1 MPRIGRKDG
10 ASLRPGADGSTARE
24 PMRRN
29 AVATSLGTG
38 AAQCGHDVWEDP
50 MLSKALLRLGASA
63 ARHPWRVIGAWLIA
77 ATLAVLAALAFG
89 GRTADS
95 MTAPGLDSQ
104 RAAELIERAGTGQE
118 GMTAQVV
125 VTPRDGG
132 ATFFDDGS
140 ARTALTRVRA
150 EVGRLP
156 HVLGTSDPAGALDAG
171 GDTAVRGGLISA
183 DGRIA
188 VVRVQYPDQ
197 SQLSGADLDALVGLG
212 DQLRAELPLR
222 VEMGGNLFYAFS
234 EADGGASELIGLLAA
249 ATILFLAFGSLVAA
263 VLPIGMAVFGLT
275 IGVATMTVLA
285 GVVDVPAFAPV
296 LGSMV
301 GLGVGIDYALFVL
314 ARHREHLARGL
325 APHEAAGRA
334 VATAGRPVVFA
345 GGVVVVSILGLA
357 VANVP
362 FIAVGGLA
370 VSIVVLI
377 MVVASVTLLP
387 AFLGAAGPRLAR
399 TDRTDRVG
407 RAERIGRIGR
417 IGQALRTGI
426 PGRLARRRDTVAGAA
441 PAVGWRRWIGHVG
454 RHPVLYA
461 VGAAG
466 LLLTAA
472 LPVLGLRVGLP
483 DDGSMPQSR
492 TERRAYDLVAEGF
505 GPGTN
510 GPLVIAA
517 DPAGDPGVLD
527 RLVGA
532 VAADPGIAS
541 VAPTR
546 IDRASGIATFVVFP
560 TTSPQDKAT
569 ADTIARLRTGALP
582 TAIGSGPA
590 SAHVG
595 GATASLSDV
604 GQRTSQ
610 RLPVLV
616 AVVLAMSFLL
626 LVPVFRSI
634 LVPLKAVLLNLLS
647 IGAAYGVMVAVF
659 QWGWGGALIGLES
672 TVPIVSF
679 IPMFL
684 FAILFGLSMDYE
696 VFLLARVR
704 EEYLRTG
711 DNGTAIVEG
720 VSRTARIITSA
731 ALIMVAVFLSFAVA
745 EDPSTKMF
753 GLGLATAIFIDATVV
768 RMVLVPATMTLLG
781 RANWWLPKWL
791 DRILPRG
798 PVGTNDTDDTND
810 PDDTDGTDD
819 ADDAVAESTGEAA
832 RPRLVGG

>member
-1 MPRIGRKDG
+1 
-10 ASLRPGADGSTARE
+10 
-24 PMRRN
+24 
-29 AVATSLGTG
+29 
-38 AAQCGHDVWEDP
+38 

-63 ARHPWRVIGAWLIA
+63 ARHPWRVIAAWLVA
-77 ATLAVLAALAFG
+77 ATLAVLAAVAFG
-89 GRTADS
+89 GRNADS

-125 VTPRDGG
+125 VTPLDGA
-132 ATFFDDGS
+132 ATFFDHDG
-140 ARTALTRVRA
+140 ARTALTRLQT
-150 EVGRLP
+150 EVKRLP

-171 GDTAVRGGLISA
+171 RDTAVRGGLVSA

-197 SQLSGADLDALVGLG
+197 SRLSAEDLDALVDLG
-212 DQLRAELPLR
+212 DRLRAELPLR
-222 VEMGGNLFYAFS
+222 IEMGGSLFYAFS
-234 EADGGASELIGLLAA
+234 DPDGGVSELIGLLAA
-249 ATILFLAFGSLVAA
+249 AAILFLAFGSLVAA
-263 VLPIGMAVFGLT
+263 ALPIGMAIFGLT
-275 IGVATMTVLA
+275 VGVATMTLLA
-285 GVVDVPAFAPV
+285 GVTDVPTFAPI

-314 ARHREHLARGL
+314 ARHREYLACGL
-325 APHEAAGRA
+325 DPQAAAGRA

-345 GGVVVVSILGLA
+345 GGTVVVSILGLA

-362 FIAVGGLA
+362 FMTVGGLA

-377 MVVASVTLLP
+377 MVLASVTLLP

-399 TDRTDRVG
+399 
-407 RAERIGRIGR
+407 AGRIGR
-417 IGQALRTGI
+417 ALQTRK
-426 PGRLARRRDTVAGAA
+426 PGRIARRRDPAAGAA
-441 PAVGWRRWIGHVG
+441 HAAGWRRWIGHVS
-454 RHPVLYA
+454 RHPVPYA
-461 VGAAG
+461 IGAAG
-466 LLLTAA
+466 LLLTAT

-483 DDGSMPQSR
+483 DDGSLPHSR

-517 DPAGDPGVLD
+517 DPTGDPEVLD

-541 VAPTR
+541 VAPTH
-546 IDRASGIATFVVFP
+546 IDRATGIATLVVFP

-569 ADTIARLRTGALP
+569 ADTIARLRTDVLP
-582 TAIGSGPA
+582 TAIGHGPA
-590 SAHVG
+590 RAHVG
-595 GATASLSDV
+595 GAAASLSDV

-610 RLPVLV
+610 RLPAFV
-616 AVVLAMSFLL
+616 AAVLAMSFLL
-626 LVPVFRSI
+626 LMLVFRSI

-647 IGAAYGVMVAVF
+647 IGAAYGIMVAVF
-659 QWGWGGALIGLES
+659 QWGWGGALIGLEA

-696 VFLLARVR
+696 VFLLSRVR

-711 DNGTAIVEG
+711 DNATAIVEG

-781 RANWWLPKWL
+781 RTNWWLPKWL
-791 DRILPRG
+791 DRMLPRG
-798 PVGTNDTDDTND
+798 PVGT
-810 PDDTDGTDD
+810 DDTD
-819 ADDAVAESTGEAA
+819 AESTGEAP
-832 RPRLVGG
+832 RPRLVDR

>member
-1 MPRIGRKDG
+1 
-10 ASLRPGADGSTARE
+10 
-24 PMRRN
+24 
-29 AVATSLGTG
+29 
-38 AAQCGHDVWEDP
+38 

-63 ARHPWRVIGAWLIA
+63 ARHPWRVIATWLIA
-77 ATLAVLAALAFG
+77 ATLAVLAAVAFG

-104 RAAELIERAGTGQE
+104 RAAELIERARTGQE

-125 VTPRDGG
+125 VTPLDDG
-132 ATFFDDGS
+132 ATFFDDDG
-140 ARTALTRVRA
+140 ARTALTRLRA
-150 EVGRLP
+150 EVKRLP
-156 HVLGTSDPAGALDAG
+156 HVLGASDRAGALDAG
-171 GDTAVRGGLISA
+171 RDTAVRGGLVSA

-197 SQLSGADLDALVGLG
+197 SRLSAEDLDALVGLG
-212 DQLRAELPLR
+212 DRLRGELPLR
-222 VEMGGNLFYAFS
+222 IEMGGSLFYAFS
-234 EADGGASELIGLLAA
+234 DPDGGASELIGLLAA
-249 ATILFLAFGSLVAA
+249 AAILFLAFGSLVAA
-263 VLPIGMAVFGLT
+263 ALPIGMAVFGLT
-275 IGVATMTVLA
+275 VGVATMTVLA
-285 GVVDVPAFAPV
+285 GVTEVPTFAPV

-314 ARHREHLARGL
+314 ARHREYLARGL
-325 APHEAAGRA
+325 DPHEAAGRA

-345 GGVVVVSILGLA
+345 GGTVVVSILGLA

-362 FIAVGGLA
+362 FMTVGGLA

-377 MVVASVTLLP
+377 MVLASVTLLP
-387 AFLGAAGPRLAR
+387 AFLGAAGPRL
-399 TDRTDRVG
+399 G
-407 RAERIGRIGR
+407 RAGRIGR
-417 IGQALRTGI
+417 ALRTRSR
-426 PGRLARRRDTVAGAA
+426 GRLARRRDPAAGAA
-441 PAVGWRRWIGHVG
+441 HAAGWRRWIGHVS
-454 RHPVLYA
+454 RHPVPYA

-466 LLLTAA
+466 LLLTAT

-483 DDGSMPQSR
+483 DDGSLPQSR

-510 GPLVIAA
+510 GPLVIAV
-517 DPAGDPGVLD
+517 DPTGDGGVVD
-527 RLVGA
+527 RLA
-532 VAADPGIAS
+532 STVAADPGIAS
-541 VAPTR
+541 VAPTH
-546 IDRASGIATFVVFP
+546 IDRATGIATLVVFP

-569 ADTIARLRTGALP
+569 ADTIARLRTDVLP
-582 TAIGSGPA
+582 TAIGQGPA
-590 SAHVG
+590 RAHVG
-595 GATASLSDV
+595 GAAASLSDV
-604 GQRTSQ
+604 GRRTSQ

-616 AVVLAMSFLL
+616 AAVLAMSFLL
-626 LVPVFRSI
+626 LMLVFRSV

-659 QWGWGGALIGLES
+659 QWGWGGALIGLEA

-696 VFLLARVR
+696 VFLLSRVR

-781 RANWWLPKWL
+781 RTNWWLPKWL
-791 DRILPRG
+791 DRMLPRG
-798 PVGTNDTDDTND
+798 PVGA
-810 PDDTDGTDD
+810 DDTD
-819 ADDAVAESTGEAA
+819 AESTGEAPL
-832 RPRLVGG
+832 PRLVDR

>member
-1 MPRIGRKDG
+1 
-10 ASLRPGADGSTARE
+10 
-24 PMRRN
+24 
-29 AVATSLGTG
+29 
-38 AAQCGHDVWEDP
+38 
-50 MLSKALLRLGASA
+50 MLSKALLRLGGGA
-63 ARHPWRVIGAWLIA
+63 ARHPWRVIAAWLIA
-77 ATLAVLAALAFG
+77 ATLAVLAAIAFG

-125 VTPRDGG
+125 VTPLDGG
-132 ATFFDDGS
+132 ATFFDHGS
-140 ARTALTRVRA
+140 ARTALTRLQT
-150 EVGRLP
+150 EVKRLP

-171 GDTAVRGGLISA
+171 GDTAVRGGLVSA

-197 SQLSGADLDALVGLG
+197 SRLSAKDLAALVDLG
-212 DQLRAELPLR
+212 DRLRAELPLR
-222 VEMGGNLFYAFS
+222 IEMGGNLFYAFS
-234 EADGGASELIGLLAA
+234 DPDGGASELIGVLAA
-249 ATILFLAFGSLVAA
+249 AAILFLAFGSLVAA
-263 VLPIGMAVFGLT
+263 ALPIGMAVFGLT
-275 IGVATMTVLA
+275 VGVATMTVLA
-285 GVVDVPAFAPV
+285 GVTDVPTFAPV

-314 ARHREHLARGL
+314 ARHREYLARGL
-325 APHEAAGRA
+325 DPREAAGRA

-345 GGVVVVSILGLA
+345 GGTVVVSILGLA

-362 FIAVGGLA
+362 FMTVGGLA
-370 VSIVVLI
+370 VSIVVLT

-399 TDRTDRVG
+399 
-407 RAERIGRIGR
+407 AGRIGR
-417 IGQALRTGI
+417 ALQTRNL
-426 PGRLARRRDTVAGAA
+426 GRLARRRDPAAGAA
-441 PAVGWRRWIGHVG
+441 PAAGWRRWIGHVS
-454 RHPVLYA
+454 RHPVPYA

-466 LLLTAA
+466 LLLTAT

-483 DDGSMPQSR
+483 DDGSLPHSR

-517 DPAGDPGVLD
+517 DPTGDPGVLN

-541 VAPTR
+541 VAPTH
-546 IDRASGIATFVVFP
+546 IDRATGIATLVVFP

-569 ADTIARLRTGALP
+569 ADTIARLRTDVLP
-582 TAIGSGPA
+582 TAIGHGPA
-590 SAHVG
+590 RAHVG
-595 GATASLSDV
+595 GGAASLSDV

-610 RLPVLV
+610 RLPVFV
-616 AVVLAMSFLL
+616 AAVLAMSFLL
-626 LVPVFRSI
+626 LMLVFRSI

-647 IGAAYGVMVAVF
+647 IGAAYGIMVAVF
-659 QWGWGGALIGLES
+659 QWGWGGALIGLEA

-696 VFLLARVR
+696 VFLLSRVR

-720 VSRTARIITSA
+720 VSGTARIITSA

-781 RANWWLPKWL
+781 RTNWWLPKWL
-791 DRILPRG
+791 DWMLPRG
-798 PVGTNDTDDTND
+798 PVGT
-810 PDDTDGTDD
+810 DDTD
-819 ADDAVAESTGEAA
+819 AESTGEAP
-832 RPRLVGG
+832 RPRLVDR

>member
-1 MPRIGRKDG
+1 
-10 ASLRPGADGSTARE
+10 
-24 PMRRN
+24 
-29 AVATSLGTG
+29 
-38 AAQCGHDVWEDP
+38 

-63 ARHPWRVIGAWLIA
+63 ARHPWRVIAAWLIA
-77 ATLAVLAALAFG
+77 AALVVLAAVACG

-125 VTPRDGG
+125 VTPLDDG
-132 ATFFDDGS
+132 ATFFDDDG
-140 ARTALTRVRA
+140 ARTALTRLRA
-150 EVGRLP
+150 EVKRLP
-156 HVLGTSDPAGALDAG
+156 HVLGTSDPAGALDMG
-171 GDTAVRGGLISA
+171 GDTAVRGGLVSA

-197 SQLSGADLDALVGLG
+197 SRLSAEDLDALLDLG
-212 DQLRAELPLR
+212 DRLRTELPLR
-222 VEMGGNLFYAFS
+222 IEMGGSLFYAFS
-234 EADGGASELIGLLAA
+234 DPDGGASELIGLLAA
-249 ATILFLAFGSLVAA
+249 AAILFLAFGSLVAA
-263 VLPIGMAVFGLT
+263 ALPIGMAVFGLT
-275 IGVATMTVLA
+275 VGVATMTVLA
-285 GVVDVPAFAPV
+285 GVTDVPTFAPV

-314 ARHREHLARGL
+314 ARHREYLARGL
-325 APHEAAGRA
+325 DPQAAAGRA

-345 GGVVVVSILGLA
+345 GGTVVVSILGLA

-362 FIAVGGLA
+362 FMTVGGVA
-370 VSIVVLI
+370 VSIVVLT
-377 MVVASVTLLP
+377 MVLASVTLLP

-399 TDRTDRVG
+399 
-407 RAERIGRIGR
+407 AGRIGR
-417 IGQALRTGI
+417 ALQTREL
-426 PGRLARRRDTVAGAA
+426 GRLARRRDPAAGAA
-441 PAVGWRRWIGHVG
+441 HAAGWRRWIGHVS
-454 RHPVLYA
+454 RHPVPYA

-466 LLLTAA
+466 LLLTAT
-472 LPVLGLRVGLP
+472 LPVLGLHVGLP
-483 DDGSMPQSR
+483 DDGSLPQSR

-510 GPLVIAA
+510 GPLVIAT
-517 DPAGDPGVLD
+517 DPTGDPGVLD

-541 VAPTR
+541 VAPTH
-546 IDRASGIATFVVFP
+546 IDRATGIATLVVFP

-569 ADTIARLRTGALP
+569 ADTIARLRTDVLP
-582 TAIGSGPA
+582 TAIGHGPA
-590 SAHVG
+590 RAHVG
-595 GATASLSDV
+595 GAAASLSDV
-604 GQRTSQ
+604 GRRTSQ
-610 RLPVLV
+610 RLPVFV
-616 AVVLAMSFLL
+616 AAVLAMSFLL
-626 LVPVFRSI
+626 LMLVFRSL

-647 IGAAYGVMVAVF
+647 IGAAYGIMVAVF
-659 QWGWGGALIGLES
+659 QWGWGGALIGLEA

-696 VFLLARVR
+696 VFLLSRVR
-704 EEYLRTG
+704 EEYLRSG

-745 EDPSTKMF
+745 EDPSAKMF

-781 RANWWLPKWL
+781 RTNWWLPRWL

-798 PVGTNDTDDTND
+798 PVGT
-810 PDDTDGTDD
+810 DGTD
-819 ADDAVAESTGEAA
+819 ADAESTGETP
-832 RPRLVGG
+832 RPRLGDR

>member
-1 MPRIGRKDG
+1 
-10 ASLRPGADGSTARE
+10 
-24 PMRRN
+24 
-29 AVATSLGTG
+29 
-38 AAQCGHDVWEDP
+38 

-63 ARHPWRVIGAWLIA
+63 ARHPWRVIAAWLVA
-77 ATLAVLAALAFG
+77 ATLAVLAAIAFG
-89 GRTADS
+89 GRNADS

-125 VTPRDGG
+125 VTPRDGA
-132 ATFFDDGS
+132 ATFFGNDS
-140 ARTALTRVRA
+140 ARTALTRLQS
-150 EVGRLP
+150 EVQRLP

-171 GDTAVRGGLISA
+171 GDTAVRGGLVSA

-197 SQLSGADLDALVGLG
+197 SRLSADDLHALVDLG
-212 DQLRAELPLR
+212 DRLRAELPLR
-222 VEMGGNLFYAFS
+222 IEMGGSLFYAFS
-234 EADGGASELIGLLAA
+234 DPDGGVSELIGLLAA
-249 ATILFLAFGSLVAA
+249 AAILFLAFGSLVAA
-263 VLPIGMAVFGLT
+263 ALPIGMAVFGLT
-275 IGVATMTVLA
+275 VGVATMTVLA
-285 GVVDVPAFAPV
+285 GVTDVPSFAPV

-314 ARHREHLARGL
+314 ARHREYLARGL
-325 APHEAAGRA
+325 DPHEAAGRA

-345 GGVVVVSILGLA
+345 GGTVVVSILGMA

-362 FIAVGGLA
+362 FMTVGGIA

-377 MVVASVTLLP
+377 MVLASVTLLP

-399 TDRTDRVG
+399 
-407 RAERIGRIGR
+407 AGRIGR
-417 IGQALRTGI
+417 ALRA
-426 PGRLARRRDTVAGAA
+426 GRLLRRRGAVPDA
-441 PAVGWRRWIGHVG
+441 VPAAGWRRWIGHVS

-461 VGAAG
+461 VGAAV
-466 LLLTAA
+466 LLLTAT

-483 DDGSMPQSR
+483 DDGSLPHSR

-505 GPGTN
+505 GPGIN

-541 VAPTR
+541 VAPTHV
-546 IDRASGIATFVVFP
+546 DRATGIATLVVFP
-560 TTSPQDKAT
+560 ATGPQDKAT
-569 ADTIARLRTGALP
+569 AATIARLRADVLP
-582 TAIGSGPA
+582 TAIGHGPA
-590 SAHVG
+590 RAHVG
-595 GATASLSDV
+595 GAAASLSDV
-604 GQRTSQ
+604 GRRTSQ
-610 RLPVLV
+610 RLPVFV
-616 AVVLAMSFLL
+616 ATVLAMSFLL
-626 LVPVFRSI
+626 LMLVFRSI

-647 IGAAYGVMVAVF
+647 IGAAYGIMVAVF
-659 QWGWGGALIGLES
+659 QWGWGGALIGLEA

-696 VFLLARVR
+696 VFLLSRVR

-720 VSRTARIITSA
+720 VSGTARIITSA

-745 EDPSTKMF
+745 DDPSAKMF

-781 RANWWLPKWL
+781 RTNWWLPKWL
-791 DRILPRG
+791 DRMLPRG
-798 PVGTNDTDDTND
+798 PVGT
-810 PDDTDGTDD
+810 DD
-819 ADDAVAESTGEAA
+819 ADDAEAESTGGAP
-832 RPRLVGG
+832 RPRPVG

>member
-1 MPRIGRKDG
+1 
-10 ASLRPGADGSTARE
+10 
-24 PMRRN
+24 
-29 AVATSLGTG
+29 
-38 AAQCGHDVWEDP
+38 

-63 ARHPWRVIGAWLIA
+63 ARHPWRVIAAWLIA
-77 ATLAVLAALAFG
+77 ATLAVLAAIAFG

-125 VTPRDGG
+125 VTPLDGG
-132 ATFFDDGS
+132 ATFFDHGS
-140 ARTALTRVRA
+140 ARTALTRLQT
-150 EVGRLP
+150 EVKRLP
-156 HVLGTSDPAGALDAG
+156 HVLGTSDPAGALDAR
-171 GDTAVRGGLISA
+171 GDTAVRGGLVSA

-197 SQLSGADLDALVGLG
+197 SRLSAKDLDALVDLG
-212 DQLRAELPLR
+212 DRLRAELPLR
-222 VEMGGNLFYAFS
+222 IEMGGNLFYVFS
-234 EADGGASELIGLLAA
+234 DPDGGASELIGILAA
-249 ATILFLAFGSLVAA
+249 AAILFLAFGSLVAA
-263 VLPIGMAVFGLT
+263 ALPIGMAVVGLT

-285 GVVDVPAFAPV
+285 GVTDVPTFAPV

-314 ARHREHLARGL
+314 ARHREYLARGL
-325 APHEAAGRA
+325 DPHEAAGRA

-362 FIAVGGLA
+362 FMTVGGLA
-370 VSIVVLI
+370 VSIVVLT

-399 TDRTDRVG
+399 AG
-407 RAERIGRIGR
+407 RIGRIGR
-417 IGQALRTGI
+417 ALQTGKL
-426 PGRLARRRDTVAGAA
+426 GRLARRRDTVAGAA
-441 PAVGWRRWIGHVG
+441 PAAGWRRWIGHVS

-461 VGAAG
+461 IGAAG
-466 LLLTAA
+466 LLLTAT

-483 DDGSMPQSR
+483 DDGSLPHSR

-517 DPAGDPGVLD
+517 DPTGDPGVLD
-527 RLVGA
+527 RLVA
-532 VAADPGIAS
+532 TVAADPGIAS
-541 VAPTR
+541 VAPTH
-546 IDRASGIATFVVFP
+546 IDRATGIATLVVFP

-569 ADTIARLRTGALP
+569 ADTIARLRTDVLP
-582 TAIGSGPA
+582 TIGHGPA
-590 SAHVG
+590 RAHVG

-610 RLPVLV
+610 RLPVFV
-616 AVVLAMSFLL
+616 AAVLAMSFLL
-626 LVPVFRSI
+626 LMLVFRSI

-647 IGAAYGVMVAVF
+647 IGAAYGIMVTVF
-659 QWGWGGALIGLES
+659 QWGWGGALIGLEA

-696 VFLLARVR
+696 VFLLSRVR

-720 VSRTARIITSA
+720 VSCTARIITSA

-781 RANWWLPKWL
+781 RTNWWLPKWL
-791 DRILPRG
+791 DRMLPRG
-798 PVGTNDTDDTND
+798 PVGT
-810 PDDTDGTDD
+810 DDTD
-819 ADDAVAESTGEAA
+819 AESTGEAP
-832 RPRLVGG
+832 RPRLVDR

>member
-1 MPRIGRKDG
+1 
-10 ASLRPGADGSTARE
+10 
-24 PMRRN
+24 
-29 AVATSLGTG
+29 
-38 AAQCGHDVWEDP
+38 
-50 MLSKALLRLGASA
+50 MLSQALLRLGASA
-63 ARHPWRVIGAWLIA
+63 ARHPWRVIAAWLIA
-77 ATLAVLAALAFG
+77 TTLAVLAATAFG

-125 VTPRDGG
+125 VTPLDGG
-132 ATFFDDGS
+132 ATFFDHGS
-140 ARTALTRVRA
+140 ARTALTRLQT
-150 EVGRLP
+150 EVKRLP

-171 GDTAVRGGLISA
+171 GGEAVSGGLVSA

-197 SQLSGADLDALVGLG
+197 SRLSAEDLDALVDLG
-212 DQLRAELPLR
+212 DRLRAELPLR
-222 VEMGGNLFYAFS
+222 IEMGGNLFYAFS
-234 EADGGASELIGLLAA
+234 DPDGGASELIGLLAA
-249 ATILFLAFGSLVAA
+249 AAILFLAFGSLVAA
-263 VLPIGMAVFGLT
+263 ALPIGMAVFGLT
-275 IGVATMTVLA
+275 IGVAAMTVLA
-285 GVVDVPAFAPV
+285 GVTDVPTFAPV

-314 ARHREHLARGL
+314 ARHREYLARGL
-325 APHEAAGRA
+325 DPHVAAGRA

-362 FIAVGGLA
+362 FMTVGGLA
-370 VSIVVLI
+370 VSIVVLT

-399 TDRTDRVG
+399 
-407 RAERIGRIGR
+407 AGRIGR
-417 IGQALRTGI
+417 ALQTRK
-426 PGRLARRRDTVAGAA
+426 PGRLARRDKVAGAA
-441 PAVGWRRWIGHVG
+441 PAAGWRRWTGHVS

-461 VGAAG
+461 IGAAG
-466 LLLTAA
+466 LLLTAT

-483 DDGSMPQSR
+483 DDGSMPHNR

-527 RLVGA
+527 RLVA
-532 VAADPGIAS
+532 TVAGDPGIAS
-541 VAPTR
+541 VAPTH
-546 IDRASGIATFVVFP
+546 IDRATGIATLVVFP

-569 ADTIARLRTGALP
+569 ADTITRLRTDVLP
-582 TAIGSGPA
+582 TAIRPGPA
-590 SAHVG
+590 RAHVG
-595 GATASLSDV
+595 GAAASLSDV

-610 RLPVLV
+610 RLPAFV
-616 AVVLAMSFLL
+616 AAVLAMSFLL
-626 LVPVFRSI
+626 LMLVFRSI

-647 IGAAYGVMVAVF
+647 IGASYGIMVAVF
-659 QWGWGGALIGLES
+659 QWGWGGALIGLEA

-696 VFLLARVR
+696 VFLLSRVR

-720 VSRTARIITSA
+720 VSGTARIITSA
-731 ALIMVAVFLSFAVA
+731 ALIMVAVFLSFAVT

-781 RANWWLPKWL
+781 RTNWWLPKWL
-791 DRILPRG
+791 DRMLPG
-798 PVGTNDTDDTND
+798 GSVS
-810 PDDTDGTDD
+810 TDD
-819 ADDAVAESTGEAA
+819 ADAPDATDAES
-832 RPRLVGG
+832 GG

>member
-1 MPRIGRKDG
+1 
-10 ASLRPGADGSTARE
+10 
-24 PMRRN
+24 
-29 AVATSLGTG
+29 
-38 AAQCGHDVWEDP
+38 
-50 MLSKALLRLGASA
+50 MLSTALLRLGTGA
-63 ARHPWRVIGAWLIA
+63 ARHPWRVIAAWLIA
-77 ATLAVLAALAFG
+77 ATLAVLAAIAFG

-95 MTAPGLDSQ
+95 MTAPGLDSG

-125 VTPRDGG
+125 VTPLDDG
-132 ATFFDDGS
+132 ATFFDHGS
-140 ARTALTRVRA
+140 ARTALARLQT
-150 EVGRLP
+150 EVKLLP
-156 HVLGTSDPAGALDAG
+156 HVLGTSDPAGALDVR
-171 GDTAVRGGLISA
+171 GDTAVRGGLVSA

-188 VVRVQYPDQ
+188 VVRVQYPEQ
-197 SQLSGADLDALVGLG
+197 SRLSGKDLDALVDLG
-212 DQLRAELPLR
+212 DRLRAELPLR

-234 EADGGASELIGLLAA
+234 DPDGGASELVGLLAA
-249 ATILFLAFGSLVAA
+249 AAILFLAFGSLIAA
-263 VLPIGMAVFGLT
+263 ALPIGMAVFGLT
-275 IGVATMTVLA
+275 VGVATMTVLA
-285 GVVDVPAFAPV
+285 GVTDVPTFAPV

-314 ARHREHLARGL
+314 ARHREYLASGL
-325 APHEAAGRA
+325 DPHEAAGRA

-345 GGVVVVSILGLA
+345 GGTVVVSILGLA

-362 FIAVGGLA
+362 FMTVGGLA

-377 MVVASVTLLP
+377 MVLASVTLLP

-399 TDRTDRVG
+399 
-407 RAERIGRIGR
+407 AGRIAR
-417 IGQALRTGI
+417 ALQTGKLR
-426 PGRLARRRDTVAGAA
+426 RLARPGDRVAGTA
-441 PAVGWRRWIGHVG
+441 PATGWRRWIGHVS
-454 RHPVLYA
+454 RHPLPYA

-466 LLLTAA
+466 LLLTAT
-472 LPVLGLRVGLP
+472 LPLLGLRVGLP
-483 DDGSMPQSR
+483 DDGSLPHSR

-527 RLVGA
+527 RLAGA
-532 VAADPGIAS
+532 LAADPGIAS
-541 VAPTR
+541 VAPTH
-546 IDRASGIATFVVFP
+546 IDRATGIATLVVFP

-569 ADTIARLRTGALP
+569 TDTIARLRTDVLP
-582 TAIGSGPA
+582 TAIGHGPA
-590 SAHVG
+590 RAHVG
-595 GATASLSDV
+595 GAAASLSDV
-604 GQRTSQ
+604 GQRTSR
-610 RLPVLV
+610 RLPLFV
-616 AVVLAMSFLL
+616 AAVLAMSFLL
-626 LVPVFRSI
+626 LMLVFRSV

-659 QWGWGGALIGLES
+659 QWGWAGALIGLEA

-696 VFLLARVR
+696 VFLLSRVR

-781 RANWWLPKWL
+781 RTNWWLPKWL
-791 DRILPRG
+791 DRMLPRG
-798 PVGTNDTDDTND
+798 PVGIDDTH
-810 PDDTDGTDD
+810 
-819 ADDAVAESTGEAA
+819 AESTGEAP
-832 RPRLVGG
+832 RSRLVDR

>member
-1 MPRIGRKDG
+1 
-10 ASLRPGADGSTARE
+10 
-24 PMRRN
+24 
-29 AVATSLGTG
+29 
-38 AAQCGHDVWEDP
+38 

-63 ARHPWRVIGAWLIA
+63 ARHPWRVIAAWLIA
-77 ATLAVLAALAFG
+77 TTLAVLAAVAFG

-125 VTPRDGG
+125 VTPLDDG
-132 ATFFDDGS
+132 ATFFDHGS
-140 ARTALTRVRA
+140 ARTALTRLQT
-150 EVGRLP
+150 EVKRLP
-156 HVLGTSDPAGALDAG
+156 HVLGTSDPARALDAG
-171 GDTAVRGGLISA
+171 RDTAVRGGLVSA

-197 SQLSGADLDALVGLG
+197 NRLSAEDLDALVDLG
-212 DQLRAELPLR
+212 DRLRAELPLR
-222 VEMGGNLFYAFS
+222 IEMGGNLFYAFS
-234 EADGGASELIGLLAA
+234 DPDGGASELIGLLAA
-249 ATILFLAFGSLVAA
+249 AAILFLAFGSLVAA
-263 VLPIGMAVFGLT
+263 ALPIGMAVFGLT

-285 GVVDVPAFAPV
+285 GVTEVPTFAPV

-314 ARHREHLARGL
+314 ARHREYLARGL
-325 APHEAAGRA
+325 DPQAAAGRA
-334 VATAGRPVVFA
+334 AATAGRPVVFA
-345 GGVVVVSILGLA
+345 GGTVVVSILGLA

-362 FIAVGGLA
+362 FMTVGGLA
-370 VSIVVLI
+370 VSIVVLT
-377 MVVASVTLLP
+377 MVLASVTLLP

-399 TDRTDRVG
+399 T
-407 RAERIGRIGR
+407 GRIGR
-417 IGQALRTGI
+417 ALQTRK
-426 PGRLARRRDTVAGAA
+426 PGRLARRRDPAAGTAYAA
-441 PAVGWRRWIGHVG
+441 GWRRWIGHVS
-454 RHPVLYA
+454 RHPVPYA

-466 LLLTAA
+466 LLLTAT

-483 DDGSMPQSR
+483 DDGSLPQSR

-517 DPAGDPGVLD
+517 DPSGDPGVLD

-541 VAPTR
+541 VAPTH
-546 IDRASGIATFVVFP
+546 IDRATGIATLVVFP

-569 ADTIARLRTGALP
+569 AETIARLRTDVLP
-582 TAIGSGPA
+582 TAIGPGPA
-590 SAHVG
+590 RAHVG
-595 GATASLSDV
+595 GAAASLSDV
-604 GQRTSQ
+604 GQRTSE
-610 RLPVLV
+610 RLPVFV
-616 AVVLAMSFLL
+616 AAVLAMSFLL
-626 LVPVFRSI
+626 LMLVFRSI

-647 IGAAYGVMVAVF
+647 IGAAYGIMVAVF
-659 QWGWGGALIGLES
+659 QWGWGGALIGLEA

-696 VFLLARVR
+696 VFLLSRVR

-745 EDPSTKMF
+745 DDPSTKMF

-781 RANWWLPKWL
+781 RTNWWLPKWL
-791 DRILPRG
+791 DRMLPRG
-798 PVGTNDTDDTND
+798 RVGTDDTD
-810 PDDTDGTDD
+810 
-819 ADDAVAESTGEAA
+819 AESTGEAP
-832 RPRLVGG
+832 RPWLVDR

>member
-1 MPRIGRKDG
+1 
-10 ASLRPGADGSTARE
+10 
-24 PMRRN
+24 
-29 AVATSLGTG
+29 
-38 AAQCGHDVWEDP
+38 
-50 MLSKALLRLGASA
+50 MLSKALLRLGGGA
-63 ARHPWRVIGAWLIA
+63 ARHPWRVIAAWLIA
-77 ATLAVLAALAFG
+77 ATLAVLAAIAFG
-89 GRTADS
+89 GRTVDS

-125 VTPRDGG
+125 VAPLDDG
-132 ATFFDDGS
+132 ATFFDDDG
-140 ARTALTRVRA
+140 ARTALTRLQT
-150 EVGRLP
+150 EVKRLP
-156 HVLGTSDPAGALDAG
+156 HVLGTSDPAGALDAR
-171 GDTAVRGGLISA
+171 GDTAVRGGLVSA

-197 SQLSGADLDALVGLG
+197 SRLSAKDLDALIDLG
-212 DQLRAELPLR
+212 NRMRAELPLR
-222 VEMGGNLFYAFS
+222 IEMGGNLFYAFS
-234 EADGGASELIGLLAA
+234 DPDGGASELIGLLAA
-249 ATILFLAFGSLVAA
+249 AAILFLAFGSLVAA
-263 VLPIGMAVFGLT
+263 ALPIGMAVFGLT
-275 IGVATMTVLA
+275 VGVATMTVLA
-285 GVVDVPAFAPV
+285 GVTDVPTFAPV

-314 ARHREHLARGL
+314 ARHREYLARGL
-325 APHEAAGRA
+325 DPHEAAGRA

-345 GGVVVVSILGLA
+345 GGTVVVSILGLA

-362 FIAVGGLA
+362 FMTVGGLA
-370 VSIVVLI
+370 VSIVVLT

-399 TDRTDRVG
+399 
-407 RAERIGRIGR
+407 AGRIGR
-417 IGQALRTGI
+417 ALRTGK
-426 PGRLARRRDTVAGAA
+426 PGRLARRQEPAA
-441 PAVGWRRWIGHVG
+441 DAAHAAGWRRWIGHVS
-454 RHPVLYA
+454 RHPVMYA
-461 VGAAG
+461 IGAAG
-466 LLLTAA
+466 LLLTAT

-483 DDGSMPQSR
+483 DDGSMPHSR

-541 VAPTR
+541 VSPTH
-546 IDRASGIATFVVFP
+546 IDRATGIATLVVFP

-569 ADTIARLRTGALP
+569 ADTIARLRTDVLP
-582 TAIGSGPA
+582 TAIGDGPA
-590 SAHVG
+590 RAHVG

-604 GQRTSQ
+604 GRRTSQ

-616 AVVLAMSFLL
+616 AAVLAMSFLL
-626 LVPVFRSI
+626 LMLVFRSV

-647 IGAAYGVMVAVF
+647 IGAAYGIMVAVF
-659 QWGWGGALIGLES
+659 QWGWGGALIGLEA

-696 VFLLARVR
+696 VFLLSRVR

-720 VSRTARIITSA
+720 VSGTARIITSA
-731 ALIMVAVFLSFAVA
+731 ALIMVAVFLAFAVA

-781 RANWWLPKWL
+781 RTNWWLPKWL

-798 PVGTNDTDDTND
+798 PVGT
-810 PDDTDGTDD
+810 DDTD
-819 ADDAVAESTGEAA
+819 AESTGEATASTA
-832 RPRLVGG
+832 RCR

>member
-1 MPRIGRKDG
+1 
-10 ASLRPGADGSTARE
+10 
-24 PMRRN
+24 
-29 AVATSLGTG
+29 
-38 AAQCGHDVWEDP
+38 

-63 ARHPWRVIGAWLIA
+63 ARHPWRVIAAWLIA
-77 ATLAVLAALAFG
+77 ATLAVLAAIAFG

-125 VTPRDGG
+125 VTPLDGG
-132 ATFFDDGS
+132 ATFFEHGS
-140 ARTALTRVRA
+140 ERTALTRLRA
-150 EVGRLP
+150 EVKRLP

-171 GDTAVRGGLISA
+171 GDIAVRGGLVSA

-197 SQLSGADLDALVGLG
+197 SRLSAEDLDALVDLG
-212 DQLRAELPLR
+212 DRLRAELPLR
-222 VEMGGNLFYAFS
+222 IEMGGNLFYAFS
-234 EADGGASELIGLLAA
+234 DPDGGASELIGLLAA
-249 ATILFLAFGSLVAA
+249 AAILFLAFGSLVAA
-263 VLPIGMAVFGLT
+263 ALPIGMAVFGLT
-275 IGVATMTVLA
+275 VGVATMTVLA
-285 GVVDVPAFAPV
+285 GVTEVPTFAPV

-314 ARHREHLARGL
+314 ARHREYLACGL
-325 APHEAAGRA
+325 DPQAAAGRA

-345 GGVVVVSILGLA
+345 GGTVVVSILGLA

-362 FIAVGGLA
+362 FMTVGGLA
-370 VSIVVLI
+370 VSIVVLT
-377 MVVASVTLLP
+377 MVLASVTLLP
-387 AFLGAAGPRLAR
+387 AFLGAAGVRLGR
-399 TDRTDRVG
+399 T
-407 RAERIGRIGR
+407 GRIGR
-417 IGQALRTGI
+417 ALRAGRS
-426 PGRLARRRDTVAGAA
+426 GRLGRRRDPAAGAA
-441 PAVGWRRWIGHVG
+441 HAAGWRRWIGHVS
-454 RHPVLYA
+454 RHPVPYA

-466 LLLTAA
+466 LLLTAT

-483 DDGSMPQSR
+483 DDGSLPHSR

-517 DPAGDPGVLD
+517 DPTGDPGVLN

-541 VAPTR
+541 VAPTH
-546 IDRASGIATFVVFP
+546 IDRATGIATLVVFP

-569 ADTIARLRTGALP
+569 ADTIARLRTDVLP
-582 TAIGSGPA
+582 TAIGHGPA
-590 SAHVG
+590 RAHVG
-595 GATASLSDV
+595 GAAASLSDV

-610 RLPVLV
+610 RLPVFV
-616 AVVLAMSFLL
+616 AAVLAMSFLL
-626 LVPVFRSI
+626 LMLVFRSI

-647 IGAAYGVMVAVF
+647 IGAAYGIMVAVF
-659 QWGWGGALIGLES
+659 QWGWGGALIGLEA

-696 VFLLARVR
+696 VFLLSRVR

-781 RANWWLPKWL
+781 RTNWWLPKWL
-791 DRILPRG
+791 DRMLPRG
-798 PVGTNDTDDTND
+798 PVGA
-810 PDDTDGTDD
+810 DDTD
-819 ADDAVAESTGEAA
+819 AESTGETP
-832 RPRLVGG
+832 RPRLVDR

>member
-1 MPRIGRKDG
+1 
-10 ASLRPGADGSTARE
+10 
-24 PMRRN
+24 
-29 AVATSLGTG
+29 
-38 AAQCGHDVWEDP
+38 
-50 MLSKALLRLGASA
+50 MLSKALLRLGGGA
-63 ARHPWRVIGAWLIA
+63 ARHPWRVIAAWLIA
-77 ATLAVLAALAFG
+77 ATLAVLAAIAIG
-89 GRTADS
+89 GRTVDS

-125 VTPRDGG
+125 VTPIDDG
-132 ATFFDDGS
+132 ATFFDDDG
-140 ARTALTRVRA
+140 ARTALTRLQT
-150 EVGRLP
+150 EVKRLP
-156 HVLGTSDPAGALDAG
+156 HVLGTSDPAGALDAR
-171 GDTAVRGGLISA
+171 GDTAVRGGLVSA

-197 SQLSGADLDALVGLG
+197 SRLSAKDLDALIDLG
-212 DQLRAELPLR
+212 NRMRAELPLR
-222 VEMGGNLFYAFS
+222 IEMGGNLFYAFS
-234 EADGGASELIGLLAA
+234 DPDGGASELIGLLAA
-249 ATILFLAFGSLVAA
+249 AAILFLAFGSLVAA
-263 VLPIGMAVFGLT
+263 ALPIGMAVFGLT
-275 IGVATMTVLA
+275 VGVATMTVLA
-285 GVVDVPAFAPV
+285 GVTDVPTFAPV

-314 ARHREHLARGL
+314 ARHREYLARGL
-325 APHEAAGRA
+325 DPREAAGRA

-345 GGVVVVSILGLA
+345 GGTVVVSILGLA

-362 FIAVGGLA
+362 FMTVGGLA
-370 VSIVVLI
+370 VSIVVLT

-399 TDRTDRVG
+399 
-407 RAERIGRIGR
+407 AGRIGR
-417 IGQALRTGI
+417 ALRTGK
-426 PGRLARRRDTVAGAA
+426 PGRLARRQEPAA
-441 PAVGWRRWIGHVG
+441 DAAQAAGWRRWIGHVS
-454 RHPVLYA
+454 RHPVMYA
-461 VGAAG
+461 IGAAG
-466 LLLTAA
+466 LLLTAT

-483 DDGSMPQSR
+483 DDGSMPHSR

-517 DPAGDPGVLD
+517 DPAGDPGVPD

-541 VAPTR
+541 VAPTH
-546 IDRASGIATFVVFP
+546 IDRATGIATLVVFP

-569 ADTIARLRTGALP
+569 ADTIARLRTDVLP
-582 TAIGSGPA
+582 TAIGDGPA
-590 SAHVG
+590 RAHVG

-604 GQRTSQ
+604 GRRTSQ

-616 AVVLAMSFLL
+616 AAVLAMSFLL
-626 LVPVFRSI
+626 LMLVFRSV

-647 IGAAYGVMVAVF
+647 IGAAYGIMVAVF
-659 QWGWGGALIGLES
+659 QWGWGGALIGLEA

-696 VFLLARVR
+696 VFLLSRVR

-720 VSRTARIITSA
+720 VSGTARIITSA

-781 RANWWLPKWL
+781 RTNWWLPKWL

-798 PVGTNDTDDTND
+798 PVGT
-810 PDDTDGTDD
+810 DDTD
-819 ADDAVAESTGEAA
+819 AESTGEATA
-832 RPRLVGG
+832 STAG

>member
-1 MPRIGRKDG
+1 
-10 ASLRPGADGSTARE
+10 
-24 PMRRN
+24 
-29 AVATSLGTG
+29 
-38 AAQCGHDVWEDP
+38 
-50 MLSKALLRLGASA
+50 MLSKALLRLGASS
-63 ARHPWRVIGAWLIA
+63 ARHPWRVIAAWLVA
-77 ATLAVLAALAFG
+77 AALAVLAASAIG

-104 RAAELIERAGTGQE
+104 RAAQLIERAGTGQE

-125 VTPRDGG
+125 VTPLDDG
-132 ATFFDDGS
+132 ATFLDHGS
-140 ARTALTRVRA
+140 ARMALTRLQTEVR
-150 EVGRLP
+150 RLP
-156 HVLGTSDPAGALDAG
+156 HVLGTSDPAGVLDAG
-171 GDTAVRGGLISA
+171 RDTAARGGLVSA

-197 SQLSGADLDALVGLG
+197 SRLSARDLDALVDLG
-212 DQLRAELPLR
+212 DRLRAELPLR
-222 VEMGGNLFYAFS
+222 IEMGGNLFYAFS
-234 EADGGASELIGLLAA
+234 DPDGGPSELIGILAA
-249 ATILFLAFGSLVAA
+249 AAILFLAFGSLVAA
-263 VLPIGMAVFGLT
+263 ALPIGMAVFGLT
-275 IGVATMTVLA
+275 VGVATMTVLA
-285 GVVDVPAFAPV
+285 GVTDVPTFAPV

-314 ARHREHLARGL
+314 ARHREYLARGFD
-325 APHEAAGRA
+325 PREAAGRA

-345 GGVVVVSILGLA
+345 GGTVVVSILGLA

-362 FIAVGGLA
+362 FMTVGGLA
-370 VSIVVLI
+370 VSIVVLT

-399 TDRTDRVG
+399 P
-407 RAERIGRIGR
+407 GRIGR
-417 IGQALRTGI
+417 ALRTRN
-426 PGRLARRRDTVAGAA
+426 PGRLARRRDPAAGAA
-441 PAVGWRRWIGHVG
+441 PATGWRRWIGHVN
-454 RHPVLYA
+454 RHPLPYA

-466 LLLTAA
+466 LLLTAT

-483 DDGSMPQSR
+483 DDGSLPRSR

-517 DPAGDPGVLD
+517 DPAGDPGALNRV
-527 RLVGA
+527 VAA
-532 VAADPGIAS
+532 VTADPGIAS
-541 VAPTR
+541 VAPTHV
-546 IDRASGIATFVVFP
+546 DRATGIATLAVFP

-569 ADTIARLRTGALP
+569 TDTIARLRTDVLP
-582 TAIGSGPA
+582 TAIGHGPA
-590 SAHVG
+590 RAHVG
-595 GATASLSDV
+595 GAAASLSDV

-610 RLPVLV
+610 RLPLFV
-616 AVVLAMSFLL
+616 AAVLAMSFLL
-626 LVPVFRSI
+626 LMLVFRSI

-647 IGAAYGVMVAVF
+647 IGAAYGIMVAVF
-659 QWGWGGALIGLES
+659 QWGWGGALIGLEA

-696 VFLLARVR
+696 VFLLSRVR

-720 VSRTARIITSA
+720 VSGTARIITSA

-745 EDPSTKMF
+745 DDPSAKMF
-753 GLGLATAIFIDATVV
+753 GLGLATAILIDATVV

-781 RANWWLPKWL
+781 RTNWWLPRWL
-791 DRILPRG
+791 DRMLPRG
-798 PVGTNDTDDTND
+798 PVGTD
-810 PDDTDGTDD
+810 
-819 ADDAVAESTGEAA
+819 AESTGEAT
-832 RPRLVGG
+832 RPRLVDR

>member
-1 MPRIGRKDG
+1 
-10 ASLRPGADGSTARE
+10 
-24 PMRRN
+24 
-29 AVATSLGTG
+29 
-38 AAQCGHDVWEDP
+38 

-63 ARHPWRVIGAWLIA
+63 ARHPWRVIAAWLIA
-77 ATLAVLAALAFG
+77 ATLAVVAAIAIG

-95 MTAPGLDSQ
+95 MTVPGLDSQ

-132 ATFFDDGS
+132 ATFFDHGD
-140 ARTALTRVRA
+140 ARTALTRLQTEVR
-150 EVGRLP
+150 RLP

-171 GDTAVRGGLISA
+171 GDTSVRGGLVSA

-197 SQLSGADLDALVGLG
+197 SRLSAKDLDALVDLG
-212 DQLRAELPLR
+212 DRLRAELPLR
-222 VEMGGNLFYAFS
+222 VEMGGSLFYAFS
-234 EADGGASELIGLLAA
+234 DPDGGVSELIGILAA
-249 ATILFLAFGSLVAA
+249 AAILFLAFGSLVAA
-263 VLPIGMAVFGLT
+263 ALPIGMAVFGLT
-275 IGVATMTVLA
+275 VGVATMTVLA
-285 GVVDVPAFAPV
+285 GVTDVPTFAPV

-314 ARHREHLARGL
+314 ARHREYLARGL
-325 APHEAAGRA
+325 DPREAAGRA

-345 GGVVVVSILGLA
+345 GGTVVVSILGMA
-357 VANVP
+357 VAHVP
-362 FIAVGGLA
+362 FMTVGGFA
-370 VSIVVLI
+370 VSIVVLT
-377 MVVASVTLLP
+377 MVLASVTLLP

-399 TDRTDRVG
+399 P
-407 RAERIGRIGR
+407 GRIGR
-417 IGQALRTGI
+417 ALRTGRA
-426 PGRLARRRDTVAGAA
+426 GRLARRRDPAAGAA
-441 PAVGWRRWIGHVG
+441 HAAGWRRWIGHVS
-454 RHPVLYA
+454 RHPVPYA

-483 DDGSMPQSR
+483 DDGSLPHSR

-527 RLVGA
+527 RLVA
-532 VAADPGIAS
+532 TVAADPGIAS
-541 VAPTR
+541 VAPTH
-546 IDRASGIATFVVFP
+546 IDQATGIATLVVFP

-569 ADTIARLRTGALP
+569 ADTIARLRTDVLP
-582 TAIGSGPA
+582 TAIGHGPA
-590 SAHVG
+590 RAHVG

-604 GQRTSQ
+604 GRRTSE
-610 RLPVLV
+610 RLPLFV
-616 AVVLAMSFLL
+616 ATVLAMSFLL
-626 LVPVFRSI
+626 LMAVFRSI
-634 LVPLKAVLLNLLS
+634 LVPLKAVVLNLLS

-659 QWGWGGALIGLES
+659 QWGWGGALIGLEA

-696 VFLLARVR
+696 VFLLSRVR

-711 DNGTAIVEG
+711 DNGTAIVDG
-720 VSRTARIITSA
+720 ISGTARIITSA
-731 ALIMVAVFLSFAVA
+731 ALIMVAVFLSFAVPD
-745 EDPSTKMF
+745 DPSTKMF

-791 DRILPRG
+791 DSLLPRG
-798 PVGTNDTDDTND
+798 PVGTDDID
-810 PDDTDGTDD
+810 
-819 ADDAVAESTGEAA
+819 AESAGEAP
-832 RPRLVGG
+832 RPRLVDR

>member
-1 MPRIGRKDG
+1 
-10 ASLRPGADGSTARE
+10 
-24 PMRRN
+24 
-29 AVATSLGTG
+29 
-38 AAQCGHDVWEDP
+38 

-63 ARHPWRVIGAWLIA
+63 ARHPWRVIAAWLIA
-77 ATLAVLAALAFG
+77 ATLAVLAAITIG
-89 GRTADS
+89 GRTSDT

-104 RAAELIERAGTGQE
+104 RAAQLIERAGTGQE

-125 VTPRDGG
+125 VTPLDGG
-132 ATFFDDGS
+132 ATFFDDDS
-140 ARTALTRVRA
+140 ARTALTRLRA
-150 EVGRLP
+150 EVKRLP

-171 GDTAVRGGLISA
+171 GDTAVRGGLVSA

-197 SQLSGADLDALVGLG
+197 SRLSAEDLDALVDLG
-212 DQLRAELPLR
+212 DRLRAELPLR
-222 VEMGGNLFYAFS
+222 IEMGGSLFYAFS
-234 EADGGASELIGLLAA
+234 DPDGGVSELIGLLAA
-249 ATILFLAFGSLVAA
+249 AAILFLAFGSLVAA
-263 VLPIGMAVFGLT
+263 ALPIGMAVFGLT
-275 IGVATMTVLA
+275 VGVATMTVLA
-285 GVVDVPAFAPV
+285 GVTDVPTFAPV

-314 ARHREHLARGL
+314 ARHREYLACGL
-325 APHEAAGRA
+325 DPHEAAGRA

-345 GGVVVVSILGLA
+345 GGTVVVSILGLA

-362 FIAVGGLA
+362 FMTVGGLA
-370 VSIVVLI
+370 VSIVVLT
-377 MVVASVTLLP
+377 MVLASVTLLP

-399 TDRTDRVG
+399 
-407 RAERIGRIGR
+407 AGRIGR
-417 IGQALRTGI
+417 ALRTRK
-426 PGRLARRRDTVAGAA
+426 PGRLARRRDPAAGAA
-441 PAVGWRRWIGHVG
+441 HAAGWRRWIGHVS
-454 RHPVLYA
+454 RHPVPYA
-461 VGAAG
+461 VGAAAV
-466 LLLTAA
+466 LLTAT

-483 DDGSMPQSR
+483 DDGSLPQSR

-541 VAPTR
+541 VAPTH
-546 IDRASGIATFVVFP
+546 IDRATGIATLVVFP

-569 ADTIARLRTGALP
+569 ADTLARLRTDVLP
-582 TAIGSGPA
+582 TAIGHGPA
-590 SAHVG
+590 RAHVG
-595 GATASLSDV
+595 GAAASLSDV
-604 GQRTSQ
+604 GQRTSE
-610 RLPVLV
+610 RLPLFV
-616 AVVLAMSFLL
+616 AAVLALSFLL
-626 LVPVFRSI
+626 LMLVFRSV

-647 IGAAYGVMVAVF
+647 IGAAYGIMVAVF
-659 QWGWGGALIGLES
+659 QWGWGGALIGLEA

-696 VFLLARVR
+696 VFLLSRVR
-704 EEYLRTG
+704 EEYLRSG

-781 RANWWLPKWL
+781 RTNWWLPKWL
-791 DRILPRG
+791 DRMLPRG
-798 PVGTNDTDDTND
+798 PVGT
-810 PDDTDGTDD
+810 DGTGT
-819 ADDAVAESTGEAA
+819 ESTGEAP
-832 RPRLVGG
+832 RPRLVDR

>member
-1 MPRIGRKDG
+1 
-10 ASLRPGADGSTARE
+10 
-24 PMRRN
+24 
-29 AVATSLGTG
+29 
-38 AAQCGHDVWEDP
+38 

-63 ARHPWRVIGAWLIA
+63 ARHPWRVIAAWLIA
-77 ATLAVLAALAFG
+77 ATLAVLAASAIG

-104 RAAELIERAGTGQE
+104 RAAQLIERAGTGQE

-125 VTPRDGG
+125 VTPLDDG
-132 ATFFDDGS
+132 ATFFDPGS
-140 ARTALTRVRA
+140 ARMALTRLQA
-150 EVGRLP
+150 EVRRLP
-156 HVLGTSDPAGALDAG
+156 HVLGTSDPAGVLDAG
-171 GDTAVRGGLISA
+171 GDTTARGGLVSA

-197 SQLSGADLDALVGLG
+197 SRLSAKDLDALVDLG
-212 DQLRAELPLR
+212 DRLRGELPLR
-222 VEMGGNLFYAFS
+222 IEMGGNLFYAFS
-234 EADGGASELIGLLAA
+234 DPDGGASELIGILAA
-249 ATILFLAFGSLVAA
+249 AAILFLAFGSLVAA
-263 VLPIGMAVFGLT
+263 ALPIGMAVFGLT
-275 IGVATMTVLA
+275 VGVATMTVLA
-285 GVVDVPAFAPV
+285 GVTDVPTFAPV

-314 ARHREHLARGL
+314 ARHREYLARGFD
-325 APHEAAGRA
+325 PREAAARA

-345 GGVVVVSILGLA
+345 GGTVVVSILGLA

-362 FIAVGGLA
+362 FMTMGGLA
-370 VSIVVLI
+370 VSIVVLT

-399 TDRTDRVG
+399 P
-407 RAERIGRIGR
+407 GRIGR
-417 IGQALRTGI
+417 ALRTGT
-426 PGRLARRRDTVAGAA
+426 PGRLARRRDPDTA
-441 PAVGWRRWIGHVG
+441 PAAGWRRWIGHVS
-454 RHPVLYA
+454 RHPVPYA

-466 LLLTAA
+466 LLLTAT

-483 DDGSMPQSR
+483 DDGSMPRSR

-527 RLVGA
+527 RLVAA

-541 VAPTR
+541 VAPTH
-546 IDRASGIATFVVFP
+546 IDQATGIATLAVFP
-560 TTSPQDKAT
+560 TSSPQDKAT
-569 ADTIARLRTGALP
+569 TDTIARLRADVLP
-582 TAIGSGPA
+582 TAIGHGPA
-590 SAHVG
+590 RAHVG
-595 GATASLSDV
+595 GAAASLSDV

-610 RLPVLV
+610 RLPLFV
-616 AVVLAMSFLL
+616 AAVLAMSFLL
-626 LVPVFRSI
+626 LMLVFRSV

-647 IGAAYGVMVAVF
+647 IGAAYGIMVAVF
-659 QWGWGGALIGLES
+659 QWGWGGALIGLEA

-696 VFLLARVR
+696 VFLLSRVR

-720 VSRTARIITSA
+720 VSGTARIITSA

-745 EDPSTKMF
+745 DDPSAKMF
-753 GLGLATAIFIDATVV
+753 GLGLATAILIDATVV

-781 RANWWLPKWL
+781 RTNWWLPRWL
-791 DRILPRG
+791 DRMLHRG
-798 PVGTNDTDDTND
+798 PVGT
-810 PDDTDGTDD
+810 DDTD
-819 ADDAVAESTGEAA
+819 AEST
-832 RPRLVGG
+832 RPRLVDR

>member
-1 MPRIGRKDG
+1 
-10 ASLRPGADGSTARE
+10 
-24 PMRRN
+24 
-29 AVATSLGTG
+29 
-38 AAQCGHDVWEDP
+38 

-63 ARHPWRVIGAWLIA
+63 ARHPWRVIAAWLLA
-77 ATLAVLAALAFG
+77 AMLAVLAAVAFG

-95 MTAPGLDSQ
+95 MTAPGLDSR

-125 VTPRDGG
+125 VTPRHGG
-132 ATFFDDGS
+132 ATFFDDDG
-140 ARTALTRVRA
+140 ARTALTRLQT
-150 EVGRLP
+150 EVKRLP
-156 HVLGTSDPAGALDAG
+156 HVLGTSDPARALDAG
-171 GDTAVRGGLISA
+171 RGTAVRGGLVSA

-197 SQLSGADLDALVGLG
+197 SRLSAEDLDALVDLG
-212 DQLRAELPLR
+212 DRLRAELPLR
-222 VEMGGNLFYAFS
+222 IEMGGSLFYAFS
-234 EADGGASELIGLLAA
+234 DPDGGASELIGILAA
-249 ATILFLAFGSLVAA
+249 AAILFLAFGSLVAA
-263 VLPIGMAVFGLT
+263 ALPIGMAVFGLT
-275 IGVATMTVLA
+275 VGVATVTVLA
-285 GVVDVPAFAPV
+285 GVTDVPTFAPV
-296 LGSMV
+296 LGTMV

-314 ARHREHLARGL
+314 ARHREYLARGL
-325 APHEAAGRA
+325 EPHEAAGQA

-345 GGVVVVSILGLA
+345 GGTVVVSILGMA

-362 FIAVGGLA
+362 FMTVGGFA
-370 VSIVVLI
+370 VSIVVLT
-377 MVVASVTLLP
+377 MVLASVTLLP

-399 TDRTDRVG
+399 
-407 RAERIGRIGR
+407 AGRIVR
-417 IGQALRTGI
+417 ALQNRK
-426 PGRLARRRDTVAGAA
+426 PGRLARRRDPAAGAA
-441 PAVGWRRWIGHVG
+441 HAPGWRRWIGHVS
-454 RHPVLYA
+454 RHPVPYA

-466 LLLTAA
+466 LLLTAT

-483 DDGSMPQSR
+483 DDGSLPPSR

-517 DPAGDPGVLD
+517 DPSGDPGVVD
-527 RLVGA
+527 RLVA
-532 VAADPGIAS
+532 TVAADPGIAS
-541 VAPTR
+541 VAPTH
-546 IDRASGIATFVVFP
+546 IDRATGIATFVVFP

-569 ADTIARLRTGALP
+569 ADTIARLRTDVLP
-582 TAIGSGPA
+582 TAIGHGPA
-590 SAHVG
+590 RAHVG
-595 GATASLSDV
+595 GAAASLSDV

-610 RLPVLV
+610 RLPVFI
-616 AVVLAMSFLL
+616 AAVLAMSFLL
-626 LVPVFRSI
+626 LMLVFRSI

-647 IGAAYGVMVAVF
+647 IGAAYGIMVAVF
-659 QWGWGGALIGLES
+659 QWGWGAALIGLEA

-696 VFLLARVR
+696 VFLLSRVR

-711 DNGTAIVEG
+711 DNGRAIVEG

-781 RANWWLPKWL
+781 RSNWWLPKWL
-791 DRILPRG
+791 DRMLPRG
-798 PVGTNDTDDTND
+798 PVGT
-810 PDDTDGTDD
+810 DDTD
-819 ADDAVAESTGEAA
+819 AESTGEAPRA
-832 RPRLVGG
+832 RLVDR

>member
-1 MPRIGRKDG
+1 
-10 ASLRPGADGSTARE
+10 
-24 PMRRN
+24 
-29 AVATSLGTG
+29 
-38 AAQCGHDVWEDP
+38 

-63 ARHPWRVIGAWLIA
+63 ARHPWRVIATWLIA
-77 ATLAVLAALAFG
+77 ATLAVLAAVAFG

-95 MTAPGLDSQ
+95 MTAPGLDSR

-125 VTPRDGG
+125 VTPLDDGT
-132 ATFFDDGS
+132 TFFDDDG
-140 ARTALTRVRA
+140 ARTALTRLRA
-150 EVGRLP
+150 EVKRLP

-171 GDTAVRGGLISA
+171 GDTAVRGGLVSA

-197 SQLSGADLDALVGLG
+197 SRLSAEDLDALVELG
-212 DQLRAELPLR
+212 DRLRAELPLR
-222 VEMGGNLFYAFS
+222 IEMGGNLFYAFS
-234 EADGGASELIGLLAA
+234 DPDGGASELIGLLAA
-249 ATILFLAFGSLVAA
+249 AAILFLAFGSLVAA
-263 VLPIGMAVFGLT
+263 ALPIGMAVFGLT
-275 IGVATMTVLA
+275 VGVATMTVLA
-285 GVVDVPAFAPV
+285 GVTEVPTFAPV

-314 ARHREHLARGL
+314 ARHREYLACGL
-325 APHEAAGRA
+325 DPQAAAGRA

-345 GGVVVVSILGLA
+345 GGTVVVSILGLA

-362 FIAVGGLA
+362 FMTVGGVA
-370 VSIVVLI
+370 VSIVVLT
-377 MVVASVTLLP
+377 MVLASVTLLP

-399 TDRTDRVG
+399 
-407 RAERIGRIGR
+407 AGRIGR
-417 IGQALRTGI
+417 ALRTGKL
-426 PGRLARRRDTVAGAA
+426 GRLARRRDPAAGAA
-441 PAVGWRRWIGHVG
+441 HAPGWRRWIGHVS

-466 LLLTAA
+466 LLLAAA

-483 DDGSMPQSR
+483 DDGSLPPSR

-517 DPAGDPGVLD
+517 DPTGDPGVLD
-527 RLVGA
+527 RLVA
-532 VAADPGIAS
+532 TVAADPGIAS
-541 VAPTR
+541 VAPTH
-546 IDRASGIATFVVFP
+546 IDRATGIATLVVFP

-569 ADTIARLRTGALP
+569 ADTIARLRAEVLP
-582 TAIGSGPA
+582 AAIGHGPA
-590 SAHVG
+590 RAHVG
-595 GATASLSDV
+595 GAAASLSDV
-604 GQRTSQ
+604 GRRTSE
-610 RLPVLV
+610 RLPVFV
-616 AVVLAMSFLL
+616 AAVLAMSFLL
-626 LVPVFRSI
+626 LMLVFRSV

-647 IGAAYGVMVAVF
+647 IGAAYGIMVAVF
-659 QWGWGGALIGLES
+659 QWGWGGALIGLEA

-696 VFLLARVR
+696 VFLLSRVR

-731 ALIMVAVFLSFAVA
+731 ALIMVAVFLSFVVA

-781 RANWWLPKWL
+781 RTNWWLPKWL
-791 DRILPRG
+791 DRLLPRG
-798 PVGTNDTDDTND
+798 PVDTDDTD
-810 PDDTDGTDD
+810 
-819 ADDAVAESTGEAA
+819 AESAGEAPH
-832 RPRLVGG
+832 PRLVDR

>member
-1 MPRIGRKDG
+1 
-10 ASLRPGADGSTARE
+10 
-24 PMRRN
+24 
-29 AVATSLGTG
+29 
-38 AAQCGHDVWEDP
+38 

-63 ARHPWRVIGAWLIA
+63 ARHPWRVIAAWLIA
-77 ATLAVLAALAFG
+77 TTLAVLAAVAFG

-125 VTPRDGG
+125 VTPLDGA
-132 ATFFDDGS
+132 ATFFDHGS
-140 ARTALTRVRA
+140 ARTALTRLQT
-150 EVGRLP
+150 EVQRLP
-156 HVLGTSDPAGALDAG
+156 HVLGTSDPARALDAG
-171 GDTAVRGGLISA
+171 GGRAVEGGLVSA

-197 SQLSGADLDALVGLG
+197 SRLSAEDLDALVDLG
-212 DQLRAELPLR
+212 DRLRAELPLR
-222 VEMGGNLFYAFS
+222 IEMGGNLFYAFS
-234 EADGGASELIGLLAA
+234 DPDGGASELIGLLAA
-249 ATILFLAFGSLVAA
+249 AAILFLAFGSLVAA
-263 VLPIGMAVFGLT
+263 ALPIGMAVFGLT

-285 GVVDVPAFAPV
+285 GVTEVPTFAPV

-314 ARHREHLARGL
+314 ARHREYLARGL
-325 APHEAAGRA
+325 DPQAAAGRA

-345 GGVVVVSILGLA
+345 GVTVVVSILGLA

-362 FIAVGGLA
+362 FMTVGGIA

-399 TDRTDRVG
+399 
-407 RAERIGRIGR
+407 AGRIGR
-417 IGQALRTGI
+417 ALRTRK
-426 PGRLARRRDTVAGAA
+426 PGRLARRRDPAVGAA
-441 PAVGWRRWIGHVG
+441 GWRRWIGHVS
-454 RHPVLYA
+454 RHPVPYA

-466 LLLTAA
+466 LLLTAT

-483 DDGSMPQSR
+483 DDGSLPQSR

-517 DPAGDPGVLD
+517 DPAGDRGVVD

-541 VAPTR
+541 VAPTH
-546 IDRASGIATFVVFP
+546 IDRATGIATLVVFP

-569 ADTIARLRTGALP
+569 ADTIARLRSEVLP
-582 TAIGSGPA
+582 TAIGHGPA
-590 SAHVG
+590 RAHVG
-595 GATASLSDV
+595 GAAASLSDV
-604 GQRTSQ
+604 GQRTSE
-610 RLPVLV
+610 RLPVFV
-616 AVVLAMSFLL
+616 AAVLAMSFLL
-626 LVPVFRSI
+626 LMLVFRSI

-647 IGAAYGVMVAVF
+647 IGAAYGIMVAVF
-659 QWGWGGALIGLES
+659 QWGWGGALIGLEA

-696 VFLLARVR
+696 VFLLSRVR

-711 DNGTAIVEG
+711 NNGTAIVEG

-745 EDPSTKMF
+745 DDPSTKMF

-781 RANWWLPKWL
+781 RTNWWLPKWL
-791 DRILPRG
+791 DRMLPRG
-798 PVGTNDTDDTND
+798 PVGT
-810 PDDTDGTDD
+810 DDTD
-819 ADDAVAESTGEAA
+819 AESTGEAP
-832 RPRLVGG
+832 RPRLVDR

>member
-1 MPRIGRKDG
+1 
-10 ASLRPGADGSTARE
+10 
-24 PMRRN
+24 
-29 AVATSLGTG
+29 
-38 AAQCGHDVWEDP
+38 

-63 ARHPWRVIGAWLIA
+63 ARHPWRVIAAWLIA
-77 ATLAVLAALAFG
+77 ATLAVLAAIAIG

-104 RAAELIERAGTGQE
+104 RASQLIERAGTGQE
-118 GMTAQVV
+118 GITAQVV
-125 VTPRDGG
+125 VTPLDDG
-132 ATFFDDGS
+132 ATFFDHGS
-140 ARTALTRVRA
+140 ARTALTRLQT
-150 EVGRLP
+150 EVQRLP
-156 HVLGTSDPAGALDAG
+156 HVLGTSDPAGALDTG
-171 GDTAVRGGLISA
+171 GDTTVRGGLVSA

-197 SQLSGADLDALVGLG
+197 SRLSAKDLDALVDLG
-212 DQLRAELPLR
+212 DRLRAELPLR
-222 VEMGGNLFYAFS
+222 IEMGGNLFYVFS
-234 EADGGASELIGLLAA
+234 DPDGGASELIGILAA
-249 ATILFLAFGSLVAA
+249 AAILFLAFGSLVAA
-263 VLPIGMAVFGLT
+263 ALPIGMAVFGLT
-275 IGVATMTVLA
+275 VGVATMTVLA
-285 GVVDVPAFAPV
+285 GVTDVPTFAPV

-314 ARHREHLARGL
+314 ARHREYLARGL
-325 APHEAAGRA
+325 DPREAAGRA

-345 GGVVVVSILGLA
+345 GGTVVVSILGLA

-362 FIAVGGLA
+362 FMTVGGLA
-370 VSIVVLI
+370 VSIVVLT

-399 TDRTDRVG
+399 
-407 RAERIGRIGR
+407 AGRIGR
-417 IGQALRTGI
+417 ALQTRKL
-426 PGRLARRRDTVAGAA
+426 GRLARRRDPAAGAA
-441 PAVGWRRWIGHVG
+441 PAAGWRRWIGHVS
-454 RHPVLYA
+454 RHPVPYA

-466 LLLTAA
+466 LLLTAT

-483 DDGSMPQSR
+483 DDGSLPHSR

-527 RLVGA
+527 RLVA
-532 VAADPGIAS
+532 TVAADPGIAS
-541 VAPTR
+541 VAPTQF
-546 IDRASGIATFVVFP
+546 DRATGIATLVVFP

-569 ADTIARLRTGALP
+569 ADTIARLRTDVLP
-582 TAIGSGPA
+582 KAIGHGPA
-590 SAHVG
+590 RAHVG
-595 GATASLSDV
+595 GAAASLSDV

-610 RLPVLV
+610 RLPVFV
-616 AVVLAMSFLL
+616 TAVLAMSFLL
-626 LVPVFRSI
+626 LMLVFRSI

-647 IGAAYGVMVAVF
+647 IGAAYGIMVAVF
-659 QWGWGGALIGLES
+659 QWGWGGALIGLEA

-696 VFLLARVR
+696 VFLLSRVR

-781 RANWWLPKWL
+781 RTNWWLPKWL
-791 DRILPRG
+791 DRMLPRG
-798 PVGTNDTDDTND
+798 PVGTD
-810 PDDTDGTDD
+810 
-819 ADDAVAESTGEAA
+819 AESTGEAP
-832 RPRLVGG
+832 RPRLVDR

>member
-1 MPRIGRKDG
+1 
-10 ASLRPGADGSTARE
+10 
-24 PMRRN
+24 
-29 AVATSLGTG
+29 
-38 AAQCGHDVWEDP
+38 

-63 ARHPWRVIGAWLIA
+63 ARHPWRVIAAWLIA
-77 ATLAVLAALAFG
+77 ATLAVLAAVAFG

-95 MTAPGLDSQ
+95 LTAPGLDSR

-125 VTPRDGG
+125 VTPLDDG
-132 ATFFDDGS
+132 ATFFDDDG
-140 ARTALTRVRA
+140 ARTALTRLRA
-150 EVGRLP
+150 EVKRLP

-171 GDTAVRGGLISA
+171 GDTAVRGGLVSA

-197 SQLSGADLDALVGLG
+197 SRLSAEDLDALVDLG
-212 DQLRAELPLR
+212 DRLRAELPLR
-222 VEMGGNLFYAFS
+222 IEMGGNLFYAFS
-234 EADGGASELIGLLAA
+234 GSDGGASELIGLLAA
-249 ATILFLAFGSLVAA
+249 AAILFLAFGSLVAA
-263 VLPIGMAVFGLT
+263 ALPIGMAVFGLT
-275 IGVATMTVLA
+275 VGVATMTVLA
-285 GVVDVPAFAPV
+285 GVTEVPTFAPV

-314 ARHREHLARGL
+314 ARHREYLACGL
-325 APHEAAGRA
+325 DPQAAAGRA

-345 GGVVVVSILGLA
+345 GGTVVVSILGLA

-362 FIAVGGLA
+362 FMTVGGIAV
-370 VSIVVLI
+370 SMVVLT
-377 MVVASVTLLP
+377 MVLASVTLLP
-387 AFLGAAGPRLAR
+387 AFFGAAGPRLAR
-399 TDRTDRVG
+399 
-407 RAERIGRIGR
+407 AGRISR
-417 IGQALRTGI
+417 ALQTRK
-426 PGRLARRRDTVAGAA
+426 PGRLARRRDPAAGAA
-441 PAVGWRRWIGHVG
+441 HAAGWRRWIGHVS
-454 RHPVLYA
+454 RHPVPYA
-461 VGAAG
+461 VGAAA
-466 LLLTAA
+466 LLLTAT

-483 DDGSMPQSR
+483 DDGSLPHSR

-505 GPGTN
+505 GPGIN

-517 DPAGDPGVLD
+517 DPTGDPGVLD

-541 VAPTR
+541 VAPTH
-546 IDRASGIATFVVFP
+546 IDPATGIATLVVFP

-569 ADTIARLRTGALP
+569 ADTIARLRTDVLP
-582 TAIGSGPA
+582 TAIGHGPA
-590 SAHVG
+590 RAHVG
-595 GATASLSDV
+595 GAAASLSDV

-610 RLPVLV
+610 RLPVIV
-616 AVVLAMSFLL
+616 AAVLAMSFLL
-626 LVPVFRSI
+626 LMLVFRSI

-647 IGAAYGVMVAVF
+647 IGAAYGIMVAVF
-659 QWGWGGALIGLES
+659 QWGWGGALIGLEA

-679 IPMFL
+679 IPAFL

-696 VFLLARVR
+696 VFLLSRVR

-711 DNGTAIVEG
+711 DNATAIVEG
-720 VSRTARIITSA
+720 VSGTARIITSA

-781 RANWWLPKWL
+781 RTNWWLPKWL

-798 PVGTNDTDDTND
+798 PVGTD
-810 PDDTDGTDD
+810 
-819 ADDAVAESTGEAA
+819 AESTAEAP
-832 RPRLVGG
+832 RPRLVDR

>member
-1 MPRIGRKDG
+1 
-10 ASLRPGADGSTARE
+10 
-24 PMRRN
+24 
-29 AVATSLGTG
+29 
-38 AAQCGHDVWEDP
+38 
-50 MLSKALLRLGASA
+50 MLSKALLRLGAGA
-63 ARHPWRVIGAWLIA
+63 ARHPWRVIAAWLVA
-77 ATLAVLAALAFG
+77 ATFAVLAAVAFG

-125 VTPRDGG
+125 VTPLDDG
-132 ATFFDDGS
+132 ATFFDDDS
-140 ARTALTRVRA
+140 ARTALARLQT
-150 EVGRLP
+150 EVKRLP

-171 GDTAVRGGLISA
+171 GETAVRGGLVSA

-197 SQLSGADLDALVGLG
+197 SRLSAEDLDALVDLG
-212 DQLRAELPLR
+212 DRLRAELPLR
-222 VEMGGNLFYAFS
+222 IEMGGNLFYAFS
-234 EADGGASELIGLLAA
+234 DPDGGVSELIGLAA
-249 ATILFLAFGSLVAA
+249 AAAILFLAFGSLVAA
-263 VLPIGMAVFGLT
+263 ALPIGMAVFGLT
-275 IGVATMTVLA
+275 VGVATMTVLA
-285 GVVDVPAFAPV
+285 GVTEVPTFAPV

-314 ARHREHLARGL
+314 ARHREYLACGL
-325 APHEAAGRA
+325 DPHEAAGRA

-345 GGVVVVSILGLA
+345 GGTVVVSILGMA

-362 FIAVGGLA
+362 FMTVGGLA
-370 VSIVVLI
+370 VSIVVLT
-377 MVVASVTLLP
+377 MVLASVTLLP
-387 AFLGAAGPRLAR
+387 AFLGAAGPRL
-399 TDRTDRVG
+399 G
-407 RAERIGRIGR
+407 RAGRIGR
-417 IGQALRTGI
+417 ALRAGRS
-426 PGRLARRRDTVAGAA
+426 GRLGRRRDTATGAA
-441 PAVGWRRWIGHVG
+441 HAVGWRRWLGHVG
-454 RHPVLYA
+454 RHPVPYA

-466 LLLTAA
+466 LLLTAT

-483 DDGSMPQSR
+483 DDGSLPHSR

-517 DPAGDPGVLD
+517 DPTGDPGVLD
-527 RLVGA
+527 RLVA
-532 VAADPGIAS
+532 TVAADPGVAS
-541 VAPTR
+541 VTPPR
-546 IDRASGIATFVVFP
+546 IDRATGIATLVVFP

-569 ADTIARLRTGALP
+569 ADTIARLRTDVLP
-582 TAIGSGPA
+582 TAIGQGPA
-590 SAHVG
+590 RAHVG
-595 GATASLSDV
+595 GAAASLSDV

-610 RLPVLV
+610 RLPVFV
-616 AVVLAMSFLL
+616 AAVLAMSFLL
-626 LVPVFRSI
+626 LMLVFRSV

-647 IGAAYGVMVAVF
+647 IGAAYGIMVAVF
-659 QWGWGGALIGLES
+659 QWGWGGALIGLEA

-696 VFLLARVR
+696 VFLLSRVR

-781 RANWWLPKWL
+781 RSNWWLPKWL
-791 DRILPRG
+791 DRMLPRG
-798 PVGTNDTDDTND
+798 PVG
-810 PDDTDGTDD
+810 DDTD
-819 ADDAVAESTGEAA
+819 AQSTGEAP
-832 RPRLVGG
+832 RPRLVDR

>member
-1 MPRIGRKDG
+1 
-10 ASLRPGADGSTARE
+10 
-24 PMRRN
+24 
-29 AVATSLGTG
+29 
-38 AAQCGHDVWEDP
+38 

-63 ARHPWRVIGAWLIA
+63 ARHPWRVIAAWLVA
-77 ATLAVLAALAFG
+77 ATLAVLAAVAFG
-89 GRTADS
+89 GRNADS

-125 VTPRDGG
+125 VTPLDDA
-132 ATFFDDGS
+132 ATFFDHDS
-140 ARTALTRVRA
+140 ARTALAGLQT
-150 EVGRLP
+150 EVKRLP

-171 GDTAVRGGLISA
+171 GDTAGRGGLVSA

-197 SQLSGADLDALVGLG
+197 SRLSAEDLDALVDLG
-212 DQLRAELPLR
+212 DRLRAELPLR
-222 VEMGGNLFYAFS
+222 IEMGGSLFYAFS
-234 EADGGASELIGLLAA
+234 DPDGGASELIGLLAA
-249 ATILFLAFGSLVAA
+249 AAILFLAFGSLVAA
-263 VLPIGMAVFGLT
+263 ALPIGMAVFGLT
-275 IGVATMTVLA
+275 VGVATMTVLA
-285 GVVDVPAFAPV
+285 GVTDVPTFAPV

-314 ARHREHLARGL
+314 ARHREYLARGL
-325 APHEAAGRA
+325 FPHEAAGRA

-345 GGVVVVSILGLA
+345 GGTVVVSILGLA

-362 FIAVGGLA
+362 FMTVGGFA

-399 TDRTDRVG
+399 T
-407 RAERIGRIGR
+407 GRIR
-417 IGQALRTGI
+417 RALQTRK
-426 PGRLARRRDTVAGAA
+426 PGRLARRRDPAAGAA
-441 PAVGWRRWIGHVG
+441 PAAGWRRWIGHVS
-454 RHPVLYA
+454 RHPVPYA

-466 LLLTAA
+466 LLLTAT
-472 LPVLGLRVGLP
+472 LPLLGLRVGLP
-483 DDGSMPQSR
+483 DDGSLPQSR

-541 VAPTR
+541 VAPTH
-546 IDRASGIATFVVFP
+546 IDRATGIATLVVFP

-569 ADTIARLRTGALP
+569 ADTIARLRTDVLP
-582 TAIGSGPA
+582 TAIGHGPA
-590 SAHVG
+590 RAHVG
-595 GATASLSDV
+595 GAAASLSDV
-604 GQRTSQ
+604 GQRTSE
-610 RLPVLV
+610 RLPVFV
-616 AVVLAMSFLL
+616 ATVLAMSFLL
-626 LVPVFRSI
+626 LMPVFRSI

-647 IGAAYGVMVAVF
+647 IGAAYGIMVAVF
-659 QWGWGGALIGLES
+659 QWGWGGALIGLEA

-696 VFLLARVR
+696 VFLLSRVR

-720 VSRTARIITSA
+720 VSGTARIITSA

-781 RANWWLPKWL
+781 RTNWWLPGWL
-791 DRILPRG
+791 DRMLPRG
-798 PVGTNDTDDTND
+798 PVGTDD
-810 PDDTDGTDD
+810 PD
-819 ADDAVAESTGEAA
+819 AESTGEAP
-832 RPRLVGG
+832 RPRLVDR

>member
-1 MPRIGRKDG
+1 
-10 ASLRPGADGSTARE
+10 
-24 PMRRN
+24 
-29 AVATSLGTG
+29 
-38 AAQCGHDVWEDP
+38 

-63 ARHPWRVIGAWLIA
+63 ARHPWRVIAAWLIA
-77 ATLAVLAALAFG
+77 ATLAVLAAVTFG

-95 MTAPGLDSQ
+95 MTAPGLDSR

-125 VTPRDGG
+125 VTPLDDD
-132 ATFFDDGS
+132 ATFFDDG
-140 ARTALTRVRA
+140 ARTALTRLRA
-150 EVGRLP
+150 EVKRLP

-171 GDTAVRGGLISA
+171 GDTAVRGGLVSV

-197 SQLSGADLDALVGLG
+197 SRLSAEDLDALVDLG
-212 DQLRAELPLR
+212 DRLRAELPLR
-222 VEMGGNLFYAFS
+222 IEMGGSLFYAFS
-234 EADGGASELIGLLAA
+234 DPDGGASELIGLLAA
-249 ATILFLAFGSLVAA
+249 AAILFLAFGSLVAA
-263 VLPIGMAVFGLT
+263 ALPIGMAVFGLT
-275 IGVATMTVLA
+275 VGVATMTVLA
-285 GVVDVPAFAPV
+285 GVTDVPTFAPV

-314 ARHREHLARGL
+314 ARHREYLARGL
-325 APHEAAGRA
+325 DPREAAGRA

-345 GGVVVVSILGLA
+345 GGTVVVSILGLA

-362 FIAVGGLA
+362 FMTVGGLA
-370 VSIVVLI
+370 VSIVVLT

-387 AFLGAAGPRLAR
+387 AFLGVAGPRLAR
-399 TDRTDRVG
+399 
-407 RAERIGRIGR
+407 AGRIGR
-417 IGQALRTGI
+417 ALQTRK
-426 PGRLARRRDTVAGAA
+426 PGRLARRRDPAAGAA
-441 PAVGWRRWIGHVG
+441 HAAGWRRWIGHVSQ
-454 RHPVLYA
+454 HPVPYA

-466 LLLTAA
+466 LLLTAT

-483 DDGSMPQSR
+483 DDGSLPHSR

-517 DPAGDPGVLD
+517 DPTGDPGVLD
-527 RLVGA
+527 RLVA
-532 VAADPGIAS
+532 TVAADPGIAS
-541 VAPTR
+541 VAPTH
-546 IDRASGIATFVVFP
+546 IDRATGIATLVVFP

-569 ADTIARLRTGALP
+569 ADTIARLRTDVLP
-582 TAIGSGPA
+582 TAIGHGPA
-590 SAHVG
+590 RAHVG
-595 GATASLSDV
+595 GAAASLSDV

-610 RLPVLV
+610 RLPVFV
-616 AVVLAMSFLL
+616 AAVLAMSFLL
-626 LVPVFRSI
+626 LMLVFRSI

-647 IGAAYGVMVAVF
+647 IGAAYGIMVAVF
-659 QWGWGGALIGLES
+659 QWGWGGALIGLEA

-696 VFLLARVR
+696 VFLLSRVR

-781 RANWWLPKWL
+781 RTNWWLPKWL
-791 DRILPRG
+791 DRMLPRG
-798 PVGTNDTDDTND
+798 PVGT
-810 PDDTDGTDD
+810 DDTD
-819 ADDAVAESTGEAA
+819 AESTGEAP
-832 RPRLVGG
+832 RPRLVDR